1 MSARHHNRRFPLRFL
16 LVASFAAFALAIT
29 GCGGSEDET
38 SPDDAVSAALTK
50 AATITSG
57 KADLKASVLTGSLPP
72 SFDIVGGGPFDTE
85 AKGGPAYDLDLTI
98 QVAGT
103 DQVVG
108 FAAVDGQSYVK
119 VGEQAAEVDSK
130 STGGLDPASIESFI
144 DSLDD
149 YVSGAEQA
157 EDRQEGG
164 ETLKVYNVDID
175 VQKLLADAKKD
186 NDGIA
191 KLSVPGLG
199 SADDLEKSVS
209 DATGTIAVAP
219 DGFPRSLSIN
229 VPINRGSTEAGVRAT
244 LTLTDINEAV
254 TIEKPSNVVDRSE
267 LGGLAELLGF

>member
-1 MSARHHNRRFPLRFL
+1 MSARLFNSRFSLPYL
-16 LVASFAAFALAIT
+16 LVAIAVAASLAVA
-29 GCGGSEDET
+29 GCGDSEDGVSADE
-38 SPDDAVSAALTK
+38 AVSAALTK

-57 KADLKASVLTGSLPP
+57 NADLKASVLTGSLPP

-85 AKGGPAYDLDLTI
+85 AKGGAAYDLDLTI

-103 DQVVG
+103 DQLVG

-119 VGEQAAEVDSK
+119 IDDKAAEVDSK
-130 STGGLDPASIESFI
+130 ASGGLDPASIKGFI
-144 DSLDD
+144 DSLDQ
-149 YVSGAEQA
+149 YVSGAEQV

-175 VQKLLADAKKD
+175 VKKLLADAKEN

-191 KLSVPGLG
+191 ELSVPGLG
-199 SADDLEKSVS
+199 TADDLEKSVS
-209 DATGTIAVAP
+209 DATATIAVAP

-229 VPINRGSTEAGVRAT
+229 VPISRGSTEAGVRAT
-244 LTLTDINEAV
+244 LTLTEINESV

-267 LGGLAELLGF
+267 LGGVAELLGF